1 MSSRMEYHWPAPD
14 RLRRSHELPVPH
26 DSKSVNK
33 SLGLL
38 ITLNGFQNS
47 QIESGLLLD
56 ANLSHWHSKPLERLK
71 VLRRCRS
78 HYSRREY
85 SIWSWNRCIRSSAS
99 SNAQPEWKTRGVL
112 LANPLRKWAKARV
125 HRERSLGHNR
135 GTLDTSWLEG
145 TSFIL
150 KTDQK

>member
-1 MSSRMEYHWPAPD
+1 MEYHCPAPD

-56 ANLSHWHSKPLERLK
+56 ANLSH
-71 VLRRCRS
+71 
-78 HYSRREY
+78 
-85 SIWSWNRCIRSSAS
+85 
-99 SNAQPEWKTRGVL
+99 
-112 LANPLRKWAKARV
+112 
-125 HRERSLGHNR
+125 
-135 GTLDTSWLEG
+135 
-145 TSFIL
+145 
-150 KTDQK
+150 